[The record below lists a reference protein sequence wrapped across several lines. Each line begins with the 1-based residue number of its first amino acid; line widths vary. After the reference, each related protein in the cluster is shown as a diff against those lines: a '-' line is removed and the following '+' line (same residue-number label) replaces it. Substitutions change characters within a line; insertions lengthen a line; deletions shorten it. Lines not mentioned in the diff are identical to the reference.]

1 MHCANAERLES
12 KNIIIECA
20 FYIYIN
26 PKTTKTYLTKV
37 SSIYSFNDF
46 KFNIFVLL

>member
-12 KNIIIECA
+12 KNIIMECA
-20 FYIYIN
+20 LYIYKPQN
-26 PKTTKTYLTKV
+26 KKTYLTKV
-37 SSIYSFNDF
+37 SSIHSFNDF